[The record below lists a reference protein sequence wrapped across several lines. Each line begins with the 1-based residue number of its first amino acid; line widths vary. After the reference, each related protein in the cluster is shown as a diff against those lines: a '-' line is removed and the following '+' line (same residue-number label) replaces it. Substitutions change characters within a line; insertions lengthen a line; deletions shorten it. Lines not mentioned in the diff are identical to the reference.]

1 MPDPTR
7 FIGQCISYR
16 VDMGQANVGNGALAP
31 ITGQT
36 SMGNVIIGVDPRN
49 PARGGTPWMFTFLK
63 YNAGEV
69 TTCPINGNM
78 MSGPFTG
85 CYAFTYRDAAN
96 QLTLAHVGT
105 SHNAEDPGSVRAKQ
119 IWQMIAN
126 GGATSIKG
134 ESPAKQFSFDEQ
146 SRISRA
152 NQNQNPIVCSY
163 YEGDNAWAIL
173 FVPAVAGVSVV
184 PGVLRIAAAKVMPRL
199 DWSLIKAM
207 REFR

>member
-16 VDMGQANVGNGALAP
+16 IDMGQANVGTGALQP
-31 ITGQT
+31 VTGQT
-36 SMGNVIIGVDPRN
+36 SVGNVMIGADPRN
-49 PARGGTPWMFTFLK
+49 PARGGTPWNFTFLK
-63 YNAGEV
+63 YNAGQV

-85 CYAFTYRDAAN
+85 CYAFTYRDGN
-96 QLTLAHVGT
+96 QNMLAHVGT
-105 SHNAEDPGSVRAKQ
+105 SHNPEDEGSIRAKQ
-119 IWQMIAN
+119 IWQIMAN
-126 GGATSIKG
+126 GGVTNIKG

-152 NQNQNPIVCSY
+152 NQNQGATVCSY

-184 PGVLRIAAAKVMPRL
+184 AGALRIAAAKVMPKL
-199 DWSLIKAM
+199 DWSLVKAM